1 MAAKR
6 GFDRQKHAHAPAVG
20 WEFVGRNSARQREP
34 VGPGVGLAVAIRGVL
49 QQVARRFDCCG
60 QLRGRKR
67 IHRQAADQIGGSI
80 GKTLGNVA
88 QCEVRL
94 VARDVD
100 EILRHV
106 QLQVDGWKPS
116 AKILEARGSAI

>member
-1 MAAKR
+1 MLR
-6 GFDRQKHAHAPAVG
+6 PAP
-20 WEFVGRNSARQREP
+20 
-34 VGPGVGLAVAIRGVL
+34 
-49 QQVARRFDCCG
+49 
-60 QLRGRKR
+60 GRKR

-116 AKILEARGSAI
+116 AKILEARVSHLIAKLDSLFTTNVPSGRSASASVASAI